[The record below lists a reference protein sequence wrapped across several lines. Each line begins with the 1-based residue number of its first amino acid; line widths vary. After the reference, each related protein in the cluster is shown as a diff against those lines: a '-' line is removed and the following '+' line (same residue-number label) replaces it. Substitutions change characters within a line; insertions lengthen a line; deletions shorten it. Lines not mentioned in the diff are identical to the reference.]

1 MGSEERVNEE
11 LKEKHIQLKRQAS
24 IQAKDFF
31 CKQRDEYIK
40 FFKECPQSGRYV
52 GIFVLGIV
60 VGGIIL

>member
-11 LKEKHIQLKRQAS
+11 LKEKHIQLKHQAS

-40 FFKECPQSGRYV
+40 FFRECPQSGRYIAV
-52 GIFVLGIV
+52 FLAAIFVCSML
-60 VGGIIL
+60 